1 VRFKIL
7 RGLGRMRSD
16 RPDLALDPKPVAALA
31 ERSLRRAVEMLAFQV
46 VLGASGSSAG
56 DTELLGRLLLEKE
69 ERALERVFRA
79 LHILDP
85 KLEFRALFEALR
97 AEEGTARAAAREVL
111 EHVVEAPLRDGVLAV
126 VAPGSAEKRLEAAL
140 RFHAPEGA
148 AELLRAFAGEG
159 QLAPGLDAFWRA
171 METDRDPVL
180 AAVAGRTRA
189 LVRGELDA
197 V

>member
-1 VRFKIL
+1 
-7 RGLGRMRSD
+7 
-16 RPDLALDPKPVAALA
+16 
-31 ERSLRRAVEMLAFQV
+31 
-46 VLGASGSSAG
+46 
-56 DTELLGRLLLEKE
+56 
-69 ERALERVFRA
+69 
-79 LHILDP
+79 
-85 KLEFRALFEALR
+85 
-97 AEEGTARAAAREVL
+97 
-111 EHVVEAPLRDGVLAV
+111 VLAV
-126 VAPGSAEKRLEAAL
+126 VAPGAAEKRLEAAL